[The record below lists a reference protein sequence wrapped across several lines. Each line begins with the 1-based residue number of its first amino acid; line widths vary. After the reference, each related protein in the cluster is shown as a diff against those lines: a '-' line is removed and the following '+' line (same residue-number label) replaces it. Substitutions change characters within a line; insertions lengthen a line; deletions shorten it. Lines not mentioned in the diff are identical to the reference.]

1 MTSGA
6 ALTLD
11 VYDLYARGWT
21 EALIRDFLGT
31 PDGWEAVDHFRN
43 TTGKRTYFLE
53 RVERAEASDAFGSAY
68 QASLRRR
75 KTDAAGQ
82 AVYQAA
88 REKPPAPLPPSQA

>member
-1 MTSGA
+1 MTTGA

-21 EALIRDFLGT
+21 DALIRDFLGT

-43 TTGKRTYFLE
+43 TTGKRLYFRE
-53 RVERAEASDAFGSAY
+53 RVERAEASDAFGPAY

-75 KTDAAGQ
+75 KTDEVGQ
-82 AVYQAA
+82 EAFQAA
-88 REKPPAPLPPSQA
+88 RAKPTATPSPS